1 MMLIRLLSVK
11 SGMMLDRCVNA
22 LLKGWDNEN
31 WSHTSKYNIQITST
45 PGEYV
50 LAGIWVDH
58 GAKLGDHDAVGLG
71 VPPEGVTLQELAPV
85 GHLT

>member
-1 MMLIRLLSVK
+1 ML
-11 SGMMLDRCVNA
+11 C
-22 LLKGWDNEN
+22 
-31 WSHTSKYNIQITST
+31 SKVGTVRNGQITWTCDIQIAST

-71 VPPEGVTLQELAPV
+71 VPPVGVAL
-85 GHLT
+85 

>member
-22 LLKGWDNEN
+22 LLKCWDNEK
-31 WSHTSKYNIQITST
+31 WSTSKYNTQMTST

-71 VPPEGVTLQELAPV
+71 VPPVGVALQELAPV